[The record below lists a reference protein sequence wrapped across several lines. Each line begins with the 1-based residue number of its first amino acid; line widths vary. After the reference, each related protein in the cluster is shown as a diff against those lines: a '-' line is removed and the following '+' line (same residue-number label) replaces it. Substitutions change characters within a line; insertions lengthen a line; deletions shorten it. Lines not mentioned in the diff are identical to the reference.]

1 MRTLTRRTV
10 LAAMLLLGT
19 AFLAEAE
26 MIWIDRAKFLPAPGS
41 ADTLLFTVTV
51 QEGGSFAARILCQG
65 EKGKKYL
72 LELEL
77 RPEDGGAPQ
86 SVQFSFTGSGC
97 D

>member
-1 MRTLTRRTV
+1 
-10 LAAMLLLGT
+10 MLLLGT

-86 SVQFSFTGSGC
+86 TVQFSFTGSGC

>member
-1 MRTLTRRTV
+1 
-10 LAAMLLLGT
+10 MLLLGA
-19 AFLAEAE
+19 AFLADAE
-26 MIWIDRAKFLPAPGS
+26 MIWIDRAKLLPDPGS
-41 ADTLLFTVTV
+41 ADTLTFTATI

-77 RPEDGGAPQ
+77 RPEGGGPPQ
-86 SVQFSFTGSGC
+86 MAKFSFAGSGC

>member
-1 MRTLTRRTV
+1 MRTRV
-10 LAAMLLLGT
+10 AGVALALLLGA
-19 AFLAEAE
+19 AFLADAE
-26 MIWIDRAKFLPAPGS
+26 MIWIDRAKLLPDSDS
-41 ADTLLFTVTV
+41 ADTLTFSVTI
-51 QEGGSFAARILCQG
+51 QEGGSFAARVLCQG

>member
-1 MRTLTRRTV
+1 
-10 LAAMLLLGT
+10 MLLLGT
-19 AFLAEAE
+19 AFLADAE
-26 MIWIDRAKFLPAPGS
+26 MIWIDRAKLLPASGS
-41 ADTLLFTVTV
+41 ADTLTFSVTS

-77 RPEDGGAPQ
+77 HPEDGGAPQ

>member
-1 MRTLTRRTV
+1 
-10 LAAMLLLGT
+10 MLFLGT
-19 AFLAEAE
+19 AFLADAE
-26 MIWIDRAKFLPAPGS
+26 TIWIDRAKLLPDPGS
-41 ADTLLFTVTV
+41 AGALTFTVAV
-51 QEGGSFAARILCQG
+51 QAGGSFAARIRCQG

-72 LELEL
+72 LALEL